1 MSHSKAVLLRDLL
14 IFQAKLVLD
23 GMKDVVLMPLTIG
36 AAAIDIVFP
45 GRRPGHRFYLV
56 MALGERFDRW
66 LNLFSASDRADAS
79 KDGLFGKG
87 RAGRDT
93 MLGEIEE
100 MLFAHDRG
108 AARTD
113 AQRTT

>member
-1 MSHSKAVLLRDLL
+1 MSHSKAVLLRDLV
-14 IFQAKLVLD
+14 IFQIKLVLD
-23 GMKDVVLMPLTIG
+23 GLKDLVLMPLTIV

-79 KDGLFGKG
+79 KDGLFGRG
-87 RAGRDT
+87 RPGRNT

-100 MLFAHDRG
+100 VLFGDGR
-108 AARTD
+108 REE

>member
-1 MSHSKAVLLRDLL
+1 MSHSKAVLLRDLV
-14 IFQAKLVLD
+14 IFQVKLVMD
-23 GMKDVVLMPLTIG
+23 GMKDLVLMPLTIG

-79 KDGLFGKG
+79 KDGLFGTG
-87 RAGRDT
+87 RAGRNT
-93 MLGEIEE
+93 MLGEIDDL
-100 MLFAHDRG
+100 LFGRERRAPDE
-108 AARTD
+108 
-113 AQRTT
+113 AQHTT

>member
-1 MSHSKAVLLRDLL
+1 MSHSKAVLLRDLT
-14 IFQAKLVLD
+14 IFQVKLVLD
-23 GMKDVVLMPLTIG
+23 GMKDIVLMPLTIG

-45 GRRPGHRFYLV
+45 GARPGHRFYLV

-87 RAGRDT
+87 RSGGNT
-93 MLGEIEE
+93 MIGEIEE
-100 MLFAHDRG
+100 MLFSEKR
-108 AARTD
+108 AARE
-113 AQRTT
+113 

>member
-1 MSHSKAVLLRDLL
+1 MSHSKAVLLRDLV
-14 IFQAKLVLD
+14 IFQVKLVMD
-23 GMKDVVLMPLTIG
+23 GMKDLVLMPLTIG

-66 LNLFSASDRADAS
+66 LNLFSASDHADAS

-87 RAGRDT
+87 RAGRNT
-93 MLGEIEE
+93 MLGELDDL
-100 MLFAHDRG
+100 LFGRDRH
-108 AARTD
+108 AAD
-113 AQRTT
+113 EAQRTT